1 MQIVRHHTAAELR
14 RLVRSETHAKVVR
27 RLQAVL
33 GVLEGQPLP
42 ELAARVQLSGRSI
55 YTWVGRYNERGLDGL
70 RDRPG
75 RGRKGPLSPD
85 QEGQLK
91 ARLHAGATAD
101 DGVCTLRG
109 EDVRRILKDEFGVV
123 RGLQATYNL
132 LHALG
137 FSVLRPRPRHP
148 KTDPAAQDA
157 FKKKRPGPSPKS
169 PPRTREKPSKSGSKT
184 SAASGRRAR

>member
-1 MQIVRHHTAAELR
+1 MQLVRHHTAAELR

-42 ELAARVQLSGRSI
+42 ELAAQVQLSGRSI

-109 EDVRRILKDEFGVV
+109 EDVRRIQQDEYGVV
-123 RGLQATYNL
+123 RGLRATDNL

-137 FSVLRPRPRHP
+137 FSVLRPRHS

-157 FKKKRPGPSPKS
+157 FKKKRPRPSPKS
-169 PPRTREKPSKSGSKT
+169 PPNTRGKPSKSGSKT